1 MLNRI
6 SIISINLNNTNGLKN
21 TIDSIRNQSVQPFEY
36 VVIDGGSNDDLAD
49 LINENSKFI
58 TNYISEHDDGI
69 YDAMN
74 KGASICN
81 GEWIGFLNSGDT
93 YNPDVV
99 RELSMSLKNSE
110 FDFTIGSVD
119 ILDKF
124 GVKMFT
130 KNPLF
135 KKNGFLKMTEM
146 PAAHL
151 SIFVKKD
158 LFEKLGG
165 FNKNF
170 SISAD
175 YDFVSRLYEKTKRFH
190 TFKNIVGKF
199 YLGGV
204 SGNPKRFIEDF
215 KILRRNQ
222 VSFFFASMITLK
234 KYVSYALD
242 FIIPNQLKQLRYR
255 LLSK

>member
-36 VVIDGGSNDDLAD
+36 VVIDGGSNDDLSD

-124 GVKMFT
+124 GVKT
-130 KNPLF
+130 
-135 KKNGFLKMTEM
+135 
-146 PAAHL
+146 
-151 SIFVKKD
+151 
-158 LFEKLGG
+158 
-165 FNKNF
+165 
-170 SISAD
+170 
-175 YDFVSRLYEKTKRFH
+175 
-190 TFKNIVGKF
+190 
-199 YLGGV
+199 
-204 SGNPKRFIEDF
+204 
-215 KILRRNQ
+215 
-222 VSFFFASMITLK
+222 
-234 KYVSYALD
+234 VSYTH
-242 FIIPNQLKQLRYR
+242 LRAHET
-255 LLSK
+255 